1 VETAVPHVLEV
12 TARFYPDIGGI
23 ETHVHE
29 VSLRVNAGGTA
40 RATVLATDSTGLL
53 PRDEVVL
60 GVPVERV
67 RAWPRGRDYYLAP
80 GIWSRV
86 RASDV
91 DLVHLQGVHTL
102 VPLVGMLA
110 ALTAGKPYVVTFH
123 SGGHSSAARR
133 SIRGLQWRV
142 LGPLLRR
149 ADRLIGVSRFE
160 AGHFAEILGLPADL
174 FTVIRNGGNL
184 PPEMPGPT
192 SDAADA
198 DGTQP
203 TGHAERSTDPSVST
217 VSEVSTGSAVSGGS
231 RGSAGPPGGPLVISF
246 GRLEHYKGHHRVVE
260 ALPHLLRTH
269 PDARL
274 LILGNGPDRAVLEAL
289 AEKVGVA
296 HRVSFDYIPGAD
308 RARLRRTVSGAAVV
322 TLLSDY
328 EAQGIAVLEALGLH
342 RPVLVTRTS
351 ALTELAEDGLC
362 LGISADAG
370 PVEVAAGLARQ
381 VDDPLLPPPDA
392 VLPTW
397 DGCADQVA
405 AVYQDVLNDRVRA
418 WGAQRRTVTWGSE
431 RAARPGRAA
440 RRVLA
445 AVHRRR

>member
-1 VETAVPHVLEV
+1 VESAVPHVLEV
-12 TARFYPDIGGI
+12 TARFYPDSGGI

-29 VSLRVNAGGTA
+29 VSLRVNAAGAA
-40 RATVLATDSTGLL
+40 RATVVATDRTGLL
-53 PRDEVVL
+53 PRDEVVV

-67 RAWPRGRDYYLAP
+67 RAWPRSSDYYLAP
-80 GIWSRV
+80 GIWRRV
-86 RASDV
+86 RAGDV

-110 ALTAGKPYVVTFH
+110 AVTAGKPYVLTFH
-123 SGGHSSAARR
+123 SGGHSSATRR

-149 ADRLIGVSRFE
+149 ADRLVGVSRFE
-160 AGHFAEILGLPADL
+160 AGHFAEILRLPADR

-184 PPEMPGPT
+184 PPETP
-192 SDAADA
+192 DV
-198 DGTQP
+198 
-203 TGHAERSTDPSVST
+203 TDPAAST
-217 VSEVSTGSAVSGGS
+217 EA
-231 RGSAGPPGGPLVISF
+231 AAPAGGPLVISF

-296 HRVSFDYIPGAD
+296 DRVNFDYIPGTD
-308 RARLRRTVSGAAVV
+308 RARLRRTVSSAAVV

-328 EAQGIAVLEALGLH
+328 EAYPIAVLEALALH

-362 LGISADAG
+362 LGIPADAG
-370 PVEVAAGLARQ
+370 PLEVAAGLARQ
-381 VDDPLLPPPDA
+381 VDDPLLPPADA

-397 DGCADQVA
+397 DACAGQVA
-405 AVYQDVLNDRVRA
+405 QLYREVLAERVSHRA
-418 WGAQRRTVTWGSE
+418 
-431 RAARPGRAA
+431 PGRARLA
-440 RRVLA
+440 RRRLPQT
-445 AVHRRR
+445 

>member
-1 VETAVPHVLEV
+1 VESAVPHVLEV
-12 TARFYPDIGGI
+12 TARFYPDSGGI

-29 VSLRVNAGGTA
+29 VSRRVNVGGTA
-40 RATVLATDSTGLL
+40 RATVLATDRTGLL
-53 PRDEVVL
+53 PREEVVL

-80 GIWSRV
+80 GIWRRV

-110 ALTAGKPYVVTFH
+110 ALTAGKPYVLTFH

-160 AGHFAEILGLPADL
+160 AGHFAEILGLPADR

-184 PPEMPGPT
+184 PPEMPGPS
-192 SDAADA
+192 SDAAGVA
-198 DGTQP
+198 P
-203 TGHAERSTDPSVST
+203 
-217 VSEVSTGSAVSGGS
+217 AV
-231 RGSAGPPGGPLVISF
+231 PPGGPLVISF

-260 ALPHLLRTH
+260 ALPQLLRTH

-296 HRVSFDYIPGAD
+296 DRVSFDYIPGAD

-328 EAQGIAVLEALGLH
+328 EAYPIAVLEAVALH

-362 LGISADAG
+362 LGIPADAG
-370 PVEVAAGLARQ
+370 PAEIAAGLARQ
-381 VDDPLLPPPDA
+381 VDDPLLPPADA

-397 DGCADQVA
+397 DACADRVA
-405 AVYQDVLNDRVRA
+405 ELYGEILADRAAHRSPGLA
-418 WGAQRRTVTWGSE
+418 
-431 RAARPGRAA
+431 RAARTRLPQT
-440 RRVLA
+440 
-445 AVHRRR
+445 